1 MSSPADKRI
10 LVADDESSICE
21 ICHRVLGERGFQVD
35 CSPDGREAWRRLNE
49 TDYALVILDIRMPLT
64 SGRDVLKLIGQ
75 DRPDLLSRVI
85 LTSGDLMNE
94 ATTEFI
100 RDTGRPFLPKP
111 FTPDDLI
118 EAVEALHRSL
128 YTD

>member
-1 MSSPADKRI
+1 METSPNKRI

-49 TDYALVILDIRMPLT
+49 TDYALVILDVRMPLA
-64 SGRDVLKLIGQ
+64 SGRDVLKLIRQ
-75 DRPDLLSRVI
+75 ERADLLPRVL

-94 ATTEFI
+94 ATTGFI

-118 EAVEALHRSL
+118 EAVEALYRSL
-128 YTD
+128 YSD